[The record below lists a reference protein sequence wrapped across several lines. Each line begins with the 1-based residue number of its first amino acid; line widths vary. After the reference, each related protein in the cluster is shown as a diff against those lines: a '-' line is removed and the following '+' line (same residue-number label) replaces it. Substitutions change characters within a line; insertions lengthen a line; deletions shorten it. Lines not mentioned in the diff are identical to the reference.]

1 VLAATET
8 VLRHHF
14 DNLEQQREAG
24 TLGMWIFLMTEV
36 MFFGGLFT
44 AYVIYRSRHAE
55 GFASASAQLDVTLGA
70 INTAVLIGSSLTM
83 ALAVHAA
90 QTGKRPAQVRFL
102 LLTIALGLTFLVIKF
117 FEYKAK
123 FDHGLVPGLPFEDA
137 GPQTYEWQMF
147 FSIYFGMTGMHALH
161 MIIGIGI
168 LAVLVRQAWRG
179 RFSPEYYTPV
189 ELTGLYWHF
198 VDIVWIFLFPLLYLI
213 GAHVGKGGV
222 HG

>member
-1 VLAATET
+1 MAATET
-8 VLRHHF
+8 VLQHHF
-14 DNLEQQREAG
+14 DNLEQQRDAG
-24 TLGMWIFLMTEV
+24 TLGMWVFLMTEV

-44 AYVIYRSRHAE
+44 AYLIYRHLYPDA
-55 GFASASAQLDVTLGA
+55 FAAASHQLNVNLGA
-70 INTAVLIGSSLTM
+70 INTVVLIGSSLTM

-90 QTGKRPAQVRFL
+90 QTGKHRAQVSFL
-102 LLTIALGLTFLVIKF
+102 LLTIALGVTFLVIKA

-123 FDHGLVPGLPFEDA
+123 FDHGLVPGLPFEDQ
-137 GPQTYEWQMF
+137 GSETYKWQMF

-161 MIIGIGI
+161 MVIGIVI
-168 LAVLVRQAWRG
+168 LVVLVRQAWRG

-213 GAHVGKGGV
+213 GAHVGGGG